1 MPTSVLPFSLPDSDF
16 PLLSLA
22 NSADTTSVCT
32 PSIECPNSGS
42 IASPSVLPLASSP
55 VPPSDYPLRKS
66 SRSHKPLSYLQDYS
80 CNSISKPI
88 ASGPYDIAHHVSNA
102 HLSTSHRSF
111 VLASSSTTE
120 LESFHQAVQSSD
132 WRAAMDKEI
141 TDLESTHT
149 WEVVT
154 LPFGKVPIGCKWIY
168 RIKYNPDGS
177 VERYKVRLVANGY
190 T

>member
-1 MPTSVLPFSLPDSDF
+1 MLFRSELRFLQTQLKAYLELRFCKRSLKKRSYTAPFF
-16 PLLSLA
+16 VV
-22 NSADTTSVCT
+22 DTTSVCT

-55 VPPSDYPLRKS
+55 VPRSDYPLRKS

-88 ASGPYDIAHHVSNA
+88 ASGPYDIAHHISNA

-120 LESFHQAVQSSD
+120 LESFHQAVQPSD

-141 TDLESTHT
+141 TALESNSHLGCCYF
-149 WEVVT
+149 T
-154 LPFGKVPIGCKWIY
+154 LWQGTYWLQM
-168 RIKYNPDGS
+168 D
-177 VERYKVRLVANGY
+177 L
-190 T
+190 